1 MNFEFTMNIS
11 DYYLMNKLSIG
22 SYINALLSMVLFITF
37 LINYIFVYRT
47 KLMRLLGK
55 FALILFLV
63 TFSFAMFVNGKTIVA
78 ISFWQKI
85 SLISAYIFFIVTVEI
100 TEFLTKKRMK
110 IYKNIMWVF
119 TILLIILL
127 IINKGYVLG
136 SDIIYST
143 YPQLEHGKFYLF
155 YHAILPL
162 IGIYNYYVFAKEIIS
177 NSEFKSKYISV
188 FILYNIIIIN
198 AIFSVVFSLT
208 FKEVKDFFGISVMVL
223 IIYFITI
230 VSIKQNK
237 LSGKIEMTLKEK
249 EELNKRLMKSSL
261 TGVYT
266 RRYFEE
272 NYERYIIDLSEKEKK
287 ENKQWIAFIDIDK
300 FKKVNDVYGHTVG
313 DELLK
318 EFGKILI
325 DKSEGKHLPARFGG
339 DEFIVLLKNSDID
352 EVNSFFTQLNN
363 DFGRAI
369 KKILKDENKYGIGL
383 SIGII
388 NSKDYGNEL
397 HDAIM
402 KADTAMYTA
411 KESGGGKFSFYEE
424 KK

>member
-22 SYINALLSMVLFITF
+22 SYINALLAMVLFITF

-63 TFSFAMFVNGKTIVA
+63 TFSFAMFTNGKTIIA

-85 SLISAYIFFIVTVEI
+85 SLISAYIFFIVTIEI

-110 IYKNIMWVF
+110 VYKSIMCFF

-143 YPQLEHGKFYLF
+143 YPQLEHGKFYFF

-162 IGIYNYYVFAKEIIS
+162 VGVYNYYVFAKEIIS

-198 AIFSVVFSLT
+198 AIFSVAFSLT
-208 FKEVKDFFGISVMVL
+208 FKVVKNFFWISVMVL

-237 LSGKIEMTLKEK
+237 LSRKIEMTLKEK
-249 EELNKRLMKSSL
+249 EDLNKRLMKSSL

-272 NYERYIIDLSEKEKK
+272 NYEKYITDLSEKEIN
-287 ENKQWIAFIDIDK
+287 ENKHWIAFIDIDK
-300 FKKVNDVYGHTVG
+300 FKKINDVYGHTVG
-313 DELLK
+313 DEILK
-318 EFGKILI
+318 EFGKMLI
-325 DKSEGKHLPARFGG
+325 DKSGEKHLPARFGG

-369 KKILKDENKYGIGL
+369 EKTLKDENKYGIGL
-383 SIGII
+383 SIGIV
-388 NSKDYGNEL
+388 NSKDYENDL
-397 HDAIM
+397 HEAIM